1 MSQWESLFDQAASII
16 NQANS
21 SFKLLDS
28 WTFGGGTALMLQINH
43 RESFDIDIFVDD
55 PQVLPYLNPLT
66 QGYTLQVNP
75 DEYVSDGTHALKIV
89 FAGIGEIDFICAPSL
104 TNDPTSRVAVRGIQV
119 DLETPGEIIAKKVHY
134 RGSSLQPRD
143 MFDIACIAKAC
154 GDGYVLE
161 ALLPFKNRAAVALAV
176 AERMD
181 AGLASTVMGKLQ
193 YREGYAG
200 ISKTAQATTISL
212 LKAVCD
218 HKPSVS
224 AAPSST
230 SPR

>member
-1 MSQWESLFDQAASII
+1 MSQWERLFDQAVSII

-43 RESFDIDIFVDD
+43 RESFDIDIFIDD
-55 PQVLPYLNPLT
+55 PQVLPYLNPTT

-143 MFDIACIAKAC
+143 MFDIACIAKAL

-161 ALLPFKNRAAVALAV
+161 ALLPFKTRAAAALAV

-181 AGLASTVMGKLQ
+181 ASLASTVMG
-193 YREGYAG
+193 
-200 ISKTAQATTISL
+200 
-212 LKAVCD
+212 
-218 HKPSVS
+218 
-224 AAPSST
+224 
-230 SPR
+230 

>member
-55 PQVLPYLNPLT
+55 PQVLPYLNPTT

-119 DLETPGEIIAKKVHY
+119 DLEPRAK
-134 RGSSLQPRD
+134 SSRRRFTIEDPLFSHVTCSISRASPRH
-143 MFDIACIAKAC
+143 
-154 GDGYVLE
+154 
-161 ALLPFKNRAAVALAV
+161 AA
-176 AERMD
+176 MD
-181 AGLASTVMGKLQ
+181 TFSKLSCH
-193 YREGYAG
+193 
-200 ISKTAQATTISL
+200 SKTGPPLHWQSPREWMQASLAQLWGSFSIEKDMRVFRKL
-212 LKAVCD
+212 LKRRQ
-218 HKPSVS
+218 S
-224 AAPSST
+224 
-230 SPR
+230 RF

>member
-1 MSQWESLFDQAASII
+1 
-16 NQANS
+16 
-21 SFKLLDS
+21 
-28 WTFGGGTALMLQINH
+28 
-43 RESFDIDIFVDD
+43 
-55 PQVLPYLNPLT
+55 
-66 QGYTLQVNP
+66 
-75 DEYVSDGTHALKIV
+75 
-89 FAGIGEIDFICAPSL
+89 
-104 TNDPTSRVAVRGIQV
+104 
-119 DLETPGEIIAKKVHY
+119 
-134 RGSSLQPRD
+134 

>member
-1 MSQWESLFDQAASII
+1 
-16 NQANS
+16 
-21 SFKLLDS
+21 
-28 WTFGGGTALMLQINH
+28 MLQINH

-55 PQVLPYLNPLT
+55 PQVLPYLNPTT

-161 ALLPFKNRAAVALAV
+161 ALLPFKNRAAAALAV
-176 AERMD
+176 APREWMQ
-181 AGLASTVMGKLQ
+181 ASLAQLWGSFSIEKDMRVFRK
-193 YREGYAG
+193 
-200 ISKTAQATTISL
+200 L
-212 LKAVCD
+212 LKRRQ
-218 HKPSVS
+218 S
-224 AAPSST
+224 
-230 SPR
+230 RF